1 MPARSR
7 SAAEPDRGRSRD
19 RAAALRHAGLR
30 GACLLQTARR
40 GLRRAR
46 IAGKYFILIFVVGDF
61 RLDQLLDV
69 VRHRWR
75 GFEHHLKFVG
85 MQPQGLPP
93 VILCLEEGPRVG
105 SRNALLC
112 GVLIGIAAAKAA
124 DGQHYGED
132 ADINSDELVAAPGIL
147 AIHVAAQ
154 LLPCHAQMPPGWR
167 LPTARQMMRSSG
179 AAAKERGGNRSL
191 RSMARP
197 SAPSR
202 YKIGAPVASSRC
214 RISSP
219 ERPSRIITRARKEL
233 P

>member
-40 GLRRAR
+40 GLRR
-46 IAGKYFILIFVVGDF
+46 
-61 RLDQLLDV
+61 
-69 VRHRWR
+69 VRHRRR

-147 AIHVAAQ
+147 AIRVAAQ
-154 LLPCHAQMPPGWR
+154 FLPCHTQMPPGWR